1 MKKKSELEKMVEALP
16 PNPKQARKWT
26 LEEDSVILKFAE
38 EKGANAIGRILNVP
52 GLAVRRRHDFLK
64 AGIKR

>member
-26 LEEDSVILKFAE
+26 LEEDSIILKYTS
-38 EKGANAIGRILNVP
+38 EKGAEAIGKVIKAP
-52 GLAVRRRHDFLK
+52 GLAVRRRLAQLK
-64 AGIKR
+64 AGIK